1 MMEVTRYAGVLV
13 KCGDKVLLC
22 KRNAKGLYP
31 GMWSLPG
38 GHLEKGE
45 STMNCAKR
53 EFFEETD
60 IDIDDMDLTFVGM
73 VPRTSR
79 DGQKLRGL
87 MYVYLLKTET
97 ELEPDFENA
106 MDGDEHT
113 DWEYFTLN
121 RIRPE
126 RTGTQLHK
134 LITHVMSK

>member
-1 MMEVTRYAGVLV
+1 MEVTRYAGVLV

-45 STMNCAKR
+45 STMDCAKR

-73 VPRTSR
+73 IPRTSR

-87 MYVYLLKTET
+87 MYVYLLDTDR

-113 DWEYFTLN
+113 DWNYFTLN
-121 RIRPE
+121 QIKSE

>member
-1 MMEVTRYAGVLV
+1 MEVTRYAGVLV

-22 KRNAKGLYP
+22 KRNAKGLFP

-38 GHLEKGE
+38 GHLEEDETTKECG
-45 STMNCAKR
+45 KR

-60 IDIDDMDLTFVGM
+60 IDIDNEDLTFVGM

-79 DGQKLRGL
+79 NGQEMRGI
-87 MYVYLLKTET
+87 MYVYLLETDT

-106 MDGDEHT
+106 MDGGEHT
-113 DWEYFTLN
+113 DWNYFTLN
-121 RIRPE
+121 QIKPD

-134 LITHVMSK
+134 LITHVISK

>member
-1 MMEVTRYAGVLV
+1 MEITRYVGVLV

-38 GHLEKGE
+38 GHLEEGE
-45 STMNCAKR
+45 TTKDCGRR

-60 IDIDDMDLTFVGM
+60 IDIDGEDLTFVGM

-79 DGQKLRGL
+79 NGQEIRGI
-87 MYVYLLKTET
+87 MYVYLLETDT

-106 MDGDEHT
+106 MDGNEHS
-113 DWEYFTLN
+113 DWDYFTLN
-121 RIRPE
+121 EVEPDK
-126 RTGTQLHK
+126 TGIQLHK
-134 LITHVMSK
+134 LITQVMKK

>member
-1 MMEVTRYAGVLV
+1 
-13 KCGDKVLLC
+13 
-22 KRNAKGLYP
+22 
-31 GMWSLPG
+31 
-38 GHLEKGE
+38 
-45 STMNCAKR
+45 
-53 EFFEETD
+53 
-60 IDIDDMDLTFVGM
+60 MDLTFVGM

-87 MYVYLLKTET
+87 MYVYLLETET

-121 RIRPE
+121 QIKPE
-126 RTGTQLHK
+126 NTGIQLHK

>member
-1 MMEVTRYAGVLV
+1 MGIKRYVGVLV
-13 KCGDKVLLC
+13 KCGNKVLLC
-22 KRNAKGLYP
+22 KRNSKSLYP

-45 STMNCAKR
+45 STMDCGKR

-60 IDIDDMDLTFVGM
+60 IDIDNEDLTFVGM

-79 DGQKLRGL
+79 NGLEMRGI
-87 MYVYLLKTET
+87 MYVYLLETDT

-113 DWEYFTLN
+113 DWNYFTLN
-121 RIRPE
+121 EVEPDK
-126 RTGTQLHK
+126 TGTQLHK
-134 LITHVMSK
+134 LITHVMEK

>member
-1 MMEVTRYAGVLV
+1 
-13 KCGDKVLLC
+13 
-22 KRNAKGLYP
+22 
-31 GMWSLPG
+31 
-38 GHLEKGE
+38 
-45 STMNCAKR
+45 
-53 EFFEETD
+53 
-60 IDIDDMDLTFVGM
+60 M

-79 DGQKLRGL
+79 DGKEIRGI
-87 MYVYLLKTET
+87 MYVYQLDVDT

>member
-1 MMEVTRYAGVLV
+1 MGIKRYVGVLV
-13 KCGDKVLLC
+13 KCGNKVLLC
-22 KRNAKGLYP
+22 KRNSKSLYP

-45 STMNCAKR
+45 STMDCGKR

-79 DGQKLRGL
+79 DGKEIRGI
-87 MYVYLLKTET
+87 MYVYQLDVDT

-113 DWEYFTLN
+113 DWEYFTSN
-121 RIRPE
+121 QVKPE
-126 RTGTQLHK
+126 KTGVKLHK
-134 LITHVMSK
+134 LITHVMEK

>member
-1 MMEVTRYAGVLV
+1 MEVTRYAGVLV
-13 KCGDKVLLC
+13 KCDDKVLLC

-45 STMNCAKR
+45 STMDCAKR

-73 VPRTSR
+73 IPRTSR

-87 MYVYLLKTET
+87 MYVYLLET
-97 ELEPDFENA
+97 DRELEPDFENA

-113 DWEYFTLN
+113 DWNYFTLN
-121 RIRPE
+121 QIKSE

>member
-1 MMEVTRYAGVLV
+1 MEVTRYVGVLV

-38 GHLEKGE
+38 GHLEEGE
-45 STMNCAKR
+45 TTMECGKR

-60 IDIDDMDLTFVGM
+60 IDIDNEDLTFVGM

-79 DGQKLRGL
+79 NGQEIRGI
-87 MYVYLLKTET
+87 MYVYLLETDT

-106 MDGDEHT
+106 MDGDEHSEW
-113 DWEYFTLN
+113 DYFTLN
-121 RIRPE
+121 EVEPDK
-126 RTGTQLHK
+126 TGIQLHK
-134 LITHVMSK
+134 LITHVMKK